1 MHALFTS
8 LFAEEFIMKEWKIDV
23 DMWQGDK
30 VNDKMV
36 NLTFLL
42 IQKIQK
48 QSLQDRRRSGGVNF
62 QFQGMSNHKR
72 PFLSELMHIAHYIH
86 SKQNV
91 LSDMLD
97 ISVHICSEQ
106 SSCLGVQI
114 GLWSF
119 WSTSYQHFPLAT
131 NLHHNFAKVLL
142 SCGSSPILTG
152 QSRLACLSASGW
164 HMRHHQQ
171 WALIQCYLCSRKLFV
186 L

>member
-1 MHALFTS
+1 MLLCDIVIKWMIKWWILH
-8 LFAEEFIMKEWKIDV
+8 
-23 DMWQGDK
+23 
-30 VNDKMV
+30 

-42 IQKIQK
+42 IQKQRGC
-48 QSLQDRRRSGGVNF
+48 SLQYRRRPGGVNC
-62 QFQGMSNHKR
+62 QGIYNHKR
-72 PFLSELMHIAHYIH
+72 ALSELMHIALHMH
-86 SKQNV
+86 SNQNV

-97 ISVHICSEQ
+97 ISVHICLEQ